1 MNLTLDEIDVLHHYF
16 RYYHPTYHTGE
27 QRLEEISLDAF
38 RDVKQFKEILEQVDS
53 FIESDS
59 SIATASMITKRLGY
73 YFVTGMLAPMTLHSK
88 LPVVEVEDKKLIRLD
103 DQKSWFPKWSNESR
117 RTLLIENSEREKS
130 VAHYF
135 TVLIEAMVLPI
146 FTTVQEVTKLPMKT
160 MWENFATYVYWFY
173 EQFAYEIVNEE
184 QANTVLQDYQTIR
197 SIEGTVFEQKQ
208 NPITDLAL
216 RKEKGEEK
224 RRFCCLTYQLNNEH
238 SYCKVCP
245 LLKN

>member
-1 MNLTLDEIDVLHHYF
+1 MNLTLDEIDLLDHHF
-16 RYYHPTYHTGE
+16 RYYHPTYHDGE

-38 RDVKQFKEILEQVDS
+38 RNVNQFEEILKQVES
-53 FIESDS
+53 FIESDCS
-59 SIATASMITKRLGY
+59 RATASMITKRLGY

-103 DQKSWFPKWSNESR
+103 DQKNWFPKWSNESCR
-117 RTLLIENSEREKS
+117 ALLIPNSARENS

-135 TVLIEAMVLPI
+135 TVLIETMVLPI
-146 FTTVQEVTKLPMKT
+146 FTTVHELTRLPMKI

-173 EQFAYEIVNEE
+173 EQLAYEIVNKE
-184 QANTVLQDYQTIR
+184 QANTVVRDYHTIR
-197 SIEGTVFEQKQ
+197 GIEGAVFQQKQ
-208 NPITDLAL
+208 NPITHFAL

-224 RRFCCLTYQLNNEH
+224 RLFCCLTYQLNNEH
-238 SYCKVCP
+238 TYCKVCP